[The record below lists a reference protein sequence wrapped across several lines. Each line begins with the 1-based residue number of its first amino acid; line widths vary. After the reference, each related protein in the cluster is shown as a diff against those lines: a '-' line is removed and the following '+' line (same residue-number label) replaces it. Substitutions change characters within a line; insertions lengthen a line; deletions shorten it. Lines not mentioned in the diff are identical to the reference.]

1 MPNKQDTA
9 IKQVRNLL
17 GVETSVAVLG
27 IQWRIHRM
35 GIALHL
41 DGSMSLVPH
50 VRPPLDAF
58 ILVSGQF
65 QTKMEHK
72 PQDIAKSWYALTI
85 P

>member
-1 MPNKQDTA
+1 M
-9 IKQVRNLL
+9 
-17 GVETSVAVLG
+17 ETSVAALG

-50 VRPPLDAF
+50 VRPPLGAY

-65 QTKMEHK
+65 QNEDGAQTSGYRKVMVCLNNPLDTPSLVERMK
-72 PQDIAKSWYALTI
+72 LTAASM
-85 P
+85 